1 MKCEW
6 DKLLA
11 ILPQPMRSD
20 ADRLGREKA
29 QEIRLRLGKPP
40 RLELGSDSKCLK
52 EPVTAEDILFVINAA
67 SRYSPWAAV
76 TAAQGYLTAPGGH
89 RIGLCGETVIRDGT
103 VTGIRNPTSLCIR
116 VARDFPG
123 IAAAAAACK
132 GNFLIVGAPGTG
144 KTTLLRDLIRQ
155 ISEKDTGSISVV
167 DERGELFPPLSDF
180 DLGARTDVLTGCGK
194 PDGIEMLLRTM
205 GPKCIAVDEVTSED
219 DCRALENA
227 LWCGVRIIATAHA
240 TGRQDLLGRN
250 VYRKLVRSGL
260 FDWLIVMNRDKSWKM
275 ERM

>member
-40 RLELGSDSKCLK
+40 RLELGSDTKCLK

-67 SRYSPWAAV
+67 SRYSPWAAA

-167 DERGELFPPLSDF
+167 DERGELFPPLSDL
-180 DLGARTDVLTGCGK
+180 DLGGRTDVLTGCGK

>member
-20 ADRLGREKA
+20 VDRLGREKA

-67 SRYSPWAAV
+67 SRYSPWAAE
-76 TAAQGYLTAPGGH
+76 TAAQGFLTAPGGH

-123 IAAAAAACK
+123 ISQRLLVFR
-132 GNFLIVGAPGTG
+132 GSILILGAPGWG
-144 KTTLLRDLIRQ
+144 KTTLLRDLIRLR
-155 ISEKDTGSISVV
+155 SNSGEHLAVV
-167 DERGELFPPLSDF
+167 DERCELFPTGF
-180 DLGARTDVLTGCGK
+180 EKGQRTDVLTGCPKG
-194 PDGIEMLLRTM
+194 DGISRVLRTM
-205 GPKCIAVDEVTSED
+205 SPDCIAVDEITENRD
-219 DCRALENA
+219 TQALISA
-227 LWCGVRIIATAHA
+227 AWCGVKLLATAHA
-240 TGRQDLLGRN
+240 ASMEDFLARG
-250 VYRKLVRSGL
+250 VYSELSRKRI
-260 FDWLIVMNRDKSWKM
+260 FDTIVILHQDKSWHT
-275 ERM
+275 ERSG